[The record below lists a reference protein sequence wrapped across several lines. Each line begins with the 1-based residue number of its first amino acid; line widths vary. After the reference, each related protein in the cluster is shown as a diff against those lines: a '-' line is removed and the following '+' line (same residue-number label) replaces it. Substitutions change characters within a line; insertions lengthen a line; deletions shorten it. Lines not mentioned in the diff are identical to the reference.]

1 MWRRRLSSADP
12 NSRMAALHIGPRTSC
27 LNATTDLPRSQS
39 DTAHAFIVAW
49 VFSLAFY
56 FLEYAVRSSPAV
68 MIPQL
73 AKTFGVSTLGVSDIL
88 GTYYYTYSTASLVAG
103 VLLDR
108 LGAKYVV
115 STGMAILGFGCL
127 FFIAPQ
133 EGAGYLGR
141 LLQGAGSAFAFT
153 GAVYLA
159 SHGLPARRLATA
171 IGVTQCVGMLGGTAG
186 QLVVGRWIADGLSVP
201 QYWGRIGVVV
211 LLVAAGLWWITPR
224 ETPSMPHGKASGGIL
239 ATYKIVFSNP
249 QSYLCGLAAG
259 LLFVPTTV
267 GDMVWGVRFFQTDK
281 LFSFSDA
288 VFAISMV
295 PLGWVFGCP
304 LLGWLADRLG
314 RRKPVYLGGAA
325 IMLIGFVQ
333 LIYFP
338 TLLPSLAHA
347 VHPRCGFRRRHDP
360 VHHHQRG
367 ESRRGQGECNRCD
380 QFLDV
385 RRHRGDR
392 ADFCRALRQNTGCTN
407 HRRGLAFQA
416 RRSFLDRCS
425 DCGTGGGIDAPG
437 DGPSSSEP
445 SGLNLLRT
453 WPRAIPQSLSPAT
466 RRRP

>member
-1 MWRRRLSSADP
+1 M
-12 NSRMAALHIGPRTSC
+12 
-27 LNATTDLPRSQS
+27 NATTDMPRSES
-39 DTAHAFIVAW
+39 EVARAFVVAW

-73 AKTFGVSTLGVSDIL
+73 AKTFGVSPLGVSDIL
-88 GTYYYTYSTASLVAG
+88 GTYYYTYSTASLLAG

-115 STGMAILGFGCL
+115 SAGMAILGIGCL

-186 QLVVGRWIADGLSVP
+186 QLVVGRWIAGGLAVP
-201 QYWGRIGVVV
+201 QYWGRIGIVV
-211 LLVAAGLWWITPR
+211 LLVAAGLLLITPKEAR
-224 ETPSMPHGKASGGIL
+224 RLPAGKASGGIL

-281 LFSFSDA
+281 LFSFADA

-304 LLGWLADRLG
+304 LLGWLADRFG

-325 IMLIGFVQ
+325 VILIAFVQ
-333 LIYFP
+333 LIYVP
-338 TLLPSLAHA
+338 TLLPSWLTLFILGVASGAAMIPYTIIKEVNPDEVKGSATGAINFLTFGVTAAIGPVFAQGFGKTLGAQTIDTAAHFRHA
-347 VHPRCGFRRRHDP
+347 GLFWIGVVVAALVVGSMLRETGRAHP
-360 VHHHQRG
+360 
-367 ESRRGQGECNRCD
+367 S
-380 QFLDV
+380 
-385 RRHRGDR
+385 
-392 ADFCRALRQNTGCTN
+392 
-407 HRRGLAFQA
+407 QA
-416 RRSFLDRCS
+416 
-425 DCGTGGGIDAPG
+425 G
-437 DGPSSSEP
+437 
-445 SGLNLLRT
+445 
-453 WPRAIPQSLSPAT
+453 
-466 RRRP
+466 

>member
-1 MWRRRLSSADP
+1 
-12 NSRMAALHIGPRTSC
+12 
-27 LNATTDLPRSQS
+27 LNATTDLPRSQG
-39 DTAHAFIVAW
+39 DTAHAFVVAW
-49 VFSLAFY
+49 MFSLAFY

-115 STGMAILGFGCL
+115 STGMAVLGFGCL
-127 FFIAPQ
+127 LFVVPQ

-171 IGVTQCVGMLGGTAG
+171 IGITQCVGMLGGTAG
-186 QLVVGRWIADGLSVP
+186 QLVVGRWIAEGVSVP
-201 QYWGRIGVVV
+201 QYWGRAGVVV
-211 LLVAAGLWWITPR
+211 LLVAAGLRWITPR
-224 ETPSMPHGKASGGIL
+224 ERPGIPHGKASGGFM

-333 LIYFP
+333 LIYAP
-338 TLLPSLAHA
+338 TLLPSGLTLFILGVASGAAMIPYTIIKEVNPDEVKGSATGAINFLTFAVTAAIGPIFAERFGKTLGAQSVDAGLHFRHA
-347 VHPRCGFRRRHDP
+347 GLFWISVLIAALVVGSMLRETGRVH
-360 VHHHQRG
+360 
-367 ESRRGQGECNRCD
+367 
-380 QFLDV
+380 
-385 RRHRGDR
+385 
-392 ADFCRALRQNTGCTN
+392 TN
-407 HRRGLAFQA
+407 Q
-416 RRSFLDRCS
+416 
-425 DCGTGGGIDAPG
+425 TV
-437 DGPSSSEP
+437 
-445 SGLNLLRT
+445 
-453 WPRAIPQSLSPAT
+453 
-466 RRRP
+466 

>member
-1 MWRRRLSSADP
+1 M
-12 NSRMAALHIGPRTSC
+12 
-27 LNATTDLPRSQS
+27 NATENPPRSQ
-39 DTAHAFIVAW
+39 TETALAHAFVIAW
-49 VFSLAFY
+49 AFSLAFY

-73 AKTFGVSTLGVSDIL
+73 AKSFGVSTLGVSDIL
-88 GTYYYTYSTASLVAG
+88 GSYYYTYSTASLIAG

-108 LGAKYVV
+108 LGAKYVI
-115 STGMAILGFGCL
+115 SAGMAILGVGCV

-171 IGVTQCVGMLGGTAG
+171 IGITQCIGMLGGTAG

-201 QYWGRIGVVV
+201 QFWGRIGVVV
-211 LLVAAGLWWITPR
+211 LVVAVGLWWITPK
-224 ETPSMPHGKASGGIL
+224 ETPGISPGKARGGIL

-267 GDMVWGVRFFQTDK
+267 GDMVWGVRFFQADR

-314 RRKPVYLGGAA
+314 RRKPVYLSGAA
-325 IMLIGFVQ
+325 IMLIGFLQ
-333 LIYFP
+333 LIYAP
-338 TLLPSLAHA
+338 TLLPGWLTLFILGVASGAAMIPYTIIKEVNPDEVKGSAIGAINFLTFA
-347 VHPRCGFRRRHDP
+347 VTAAIGPIFAGRFGKTLGA
-360 VHHHQRG
+360 Q
-367 ESRRGQGECNRCD
+367 
-380 QFLDV
+380 
-385 RRHRGDR
+385 
-392 ADFCRALRQNTGCTN
+392 T
-407 HRRGLAFQA
+407 
-416 RRSFLDRCS
+416 
-425 DCGTGGGIDAPG
+425 IDAG
-437 DGPSSSEP
+437 THFRHA
-445 SGLNLLRT
+445 GLFWIGILIAALVVGSLLRET
-453 WPRAIPQSLSPAT
+453 GRGHPTPAA
-466 RRRP
+466 

>member
-1 MWRRRLSSADP
+1 M
-12 NSRMAALHIGPRTSC
+12 NV
-27 LNATTDLPRSQS
+27 TTDLPRSQS

-115 STGMAILGFGCL
+115 SIGMAILGVGCL
-127 FFIAPQ
+127 VFMAPQ

-186 QLVVGRWIADGLSVP
+186 QLVVGRWIADGLSLP
-201 QYWGRIGVVV
+201 QYWGRTGVGV
-211 LLVAAGLWWITPR
+211 LLVAAGLWWITPK
-224 ETPSMPHGKASGGIL
+224 ETPRIPHGKANGGIL

-267 GDMVWGVRFFQTDK
+267 GDMVWGVRFFETDK
-281 LFSFSDA
+281 LFSFA
-288 VFAISMV
+288 M
-295 PLGWVFGCP
+295 
-304 LLGWLADRLG
+304 
-314 RRKPVYLGGAA
+314 
-325 IMLIGFVQ
+325 
-333 LIYFP
+333 
-338 TLLPSLAHA
+338 
-347 VHPRCGFRRRHDP
+347 
-360 VHHHQRG
+360 
-367 ESRRGQGECNRCD
+367 
-380 QFLDV
+380 
-385 RRHRGDR
+385 
-392 ADFCRALRQNTGCTN
+392 
-407 HRRGLAFQA
+407 
-416 RRSFLDRCS
+416 
-425 DCGTGGGIDAPG
+425 
-437 DGPSSSEP
+437 PSSPFRWCRSDGCSAVRFSAGLQTGSVGASP
-445 SGLNLLRT
+445 S
-453 WPRAIPQSLSPAT
+453 I
-466 RRRP
+466 

>member
-1 MWRRRLSSADP
+1 M
-12 NSRMAALHIGPRTSC
+12 
-27 LNATTDLPRSQS
+27 NATTDLPRSQS

-49 VFSLAFY
+49 VISLVFY
-56 FLEYAVRSSPAV
+56 YLEYAVRSSPAV

-73 AKTFGVSTLGVSDIL
+73 AKAFDVSALGVSDIL
-88 GTYYYTYSTASLVAG
+88 GTYYYTYSAASLVAG
-103 VLLDR
+103 ILLDR

-115 STGMAILGFGCL
+115 SAGMVILGVGCL
-127 FFIAPQ
+127 LFMTPQ
-133 EGAGYLGR
+133 EWAGYLGR

-186 QLVVGRWIADGLSVP
+186 QLVVGGWIAKGLSIP
-201 QYWGRIGVVV
+201 EFWSRTGLVV
-211 LLVAAGLWWITPR
+211 LIVAAILLWITPK
-224 ETPSMPHGKASGGIL
+224 ETPAIAQGKASGGIL

-267 GDMVWGVRFFQTDK
+267 GDMVWGVRFFETDK

-325 IMLIGFVQ
+325 ILLIGFLQ
-333 LIYFP
+333 LIYVP
-338 TLLPSLAHA
+338 ALLPPWLTLLVLGVASGAAMIPYTIIKEVNPDEVKGSATGAINFLTFAVTAAIGPVFAGRFGKTLGAQNVDVHVHFRHA
-347 VHPRCGFRRRHDP
+347 GLFWIGILIAALVVGSMLRETGRASP
-360 VHHHQRG
+360 
-367 ESRRGQGECNRCD
+367 GQ
-380 QFLDV
+380 
-385 RRHRGDR
+385 
-392 ADFCRALRQNTGCTN
+392 AA
-407 HRRGLAFQA
+407 
-416 RRSFLDRCS
+416 
-425 DCGTGGGIDAPG
+425 
-437 DGPSSSEP
+437 
-445 SGLNLLRT
+445 
-453 WPRAIPQSLSPAT
+453 
-466 RRRP
+466 

>member
-1 MWRRRLSSADP
+1 
-12 NSRMAALHIGPRTSC
+12 
-27 LNATTDLPRSQS
+27 LNATTDLPRTQT
-39 DTAHAFIVAW
+39 DTAARAFIVAW
-49 VFSLAFY
+49 IFSLAFY

-73 AKTFGVSTLGVSDIL
+73 AKTFGVTTLGVSGIL

-115 STGMAILGFGCL
+115 SIGMSILGIGCL

-133 EGAGYLGR
+133 EAAGYAGR

-171 IGVTQCVGMLGGTAG
+171 IGITQCVGMLGGTAG
-186 QLVVGRWIADGLSVP
+186 QLVVGHWIADGLSLP
-201 QYWGRIGVVV
+201 QYWGGAGVVV
-211 LLVAAGLWWITPR
+211 LLVAVGLWWITPK
-224 ETPSMPHGKASGGIL
+224 ETRNIPSAKASGGIL

-267 GDMVWGVRFFQTDK
+267 GDMVWGVRFFEADK
-281 LFSFSDA
+281 SFSFADA
-288 VFAISMV
+288 VFAVSMV

-314 RRKPVYLGGAA
+314 RRKPVYLGGAV

-333 LIYFP
+333 LIYAP
-338 TLLPSLAHA
+338 TLLPSWLTLFILGVASGAAMIPYTIIKEVNPDEVKGSATGAINFLTFA
-347 VHPRCGFRRRHDP
+347 VTAAIGPIFAGRFGKTLGA
-360 VHHHQRG
+360 QT
-367 ESRRGQGECNRCD
+367 
-380 QFLDV
+380 LDV
-385 RRHRGDR
+385 ASHFKHAGLFWIGILI
-392 ADFCRALRQNTGCTN
+392 AALVVG
-407 HRRGLAFQA
+407 
-416 RRSFLDRCS
+416 S
-425 DCGTGGGIDAPG
+425 
-437 DGPSSSEP
+437 
-445 SGLNLLRT
+445 LLRET
-453 WPRAIPQSLSPAT
+453 GRNHSGQAA
-466 RRRP
+466 

>member
-1 MWRRRLSSADP
+1 
-12 NSRMAALHIGPRTSC
+12 
-27 LNATTDLPRSQS
+27 LNATTDRPRSQS

-49 VFSLAFY
+49 VFSLTFY

-73 AKTFGVSTLGVSDIL
+73 AKAFGVSTLGVSDIL
-88 GTYYYTYSTASLVAG
+88 GTYYYTYSTASLIAG
-103 VLLDR
+103 MLLDR

-115 STGMAILGFGCL
+115 SIGMAILGIGTLL
-127 FFIAPQ
+127 FVVPQ

-186 QLVVGRWIADGLSVP
+186 QIVVGRWIAGGLSLP
-201 QYWGRIGVVV
+201 QYWGRVGIVV
-211 LLVAAGLWWITPR
+211 LFVALGLMWITPK
-224 ETPSMPHGKASGGIL
+224 ETPRIPQGKATGGIL
-239 ATYKIVFSNP
+239 ATYKIVFANP

-267 GDMVWGVRFFQTDK
+267 GDMVWGVRFFQADK

-325 IMLIGFVQ
+325 VMLIGFVQ
-333 LIYFP
+333 LIYAP
-338 TLLPSLAHA
+338 TLLPAWLTLFILGVASGAAMIPYTIIKEVNPDEVKGSATGAINFLTFGVTAAIGPIFAGQFGKTLGAQTVDAAAH
-347 VHPRCGFRRRHDP
+347 FRQAGLFWIGVIIAALVVGSMLRETGR
-360 VHHHQRG
+360 VRQHQ
-367 ESRRGQGECNRCD
+367 
-380 QFLDV
+380 
-385 RRHRGDR
+385 
-392 ADFCRALRQNTGCTN
+392 
-407 HRRGLAFQA
+407 
-416 RRSFLDRCS
+416 
-425 DCGTGGGIDAPG
+425 
-437 DGPSSSEP
+437 
-445 SGLNLLRT
+445 
-453 WPRAIPQSLSPAT
+453 AT
-466 RRRP
+466 